1 MPKTQQTIESRFNA
15 VLIEHCARY
24 LILQTLKG
32 HFIVYQPSVIKM
44 ETTSQN
50 KKNKRGVKDNKEF
63 E

>member
-1 MPKTQQTIESRFNA
+1 MPKTRQTIESRFNA

-24 LILQTLKG
+24 LILQTLQG
-32 HFIVYQPSVIKM
+32 HFIVYQSSLIKI

-50 KKNKRGVKDNKEF
+50 KKNKRGVKDKKEF